1 MGARR
6 GSRGEAAGS
15 RRRDP
20 SPARDMARRVRQRL
34 KRERKTSGDGMRCMA
49 AIADEIAAHPKLD
62 DLHGNTR
69 PGLARAVRREF
80 AAVGAV
86 YAHRA
91 GGEIAARRIEGA
103 PFDTH
108 TAVCAVLT
116 GEIPVLLRLVSARIG
131 EAARSG
137 LTADARRVLAAE
149 LEAVIN
155 RHMAATAEVIAHSLE
170 PALKKLAGAA

>member
-1 MGARR
+1 M
-6 GSRGEAAGS
+6 
-15 RRRDP
+15 
-20 SPARDMARRVRQRL
+20 
-34 KRERKTSGDGMRCMA
+34 
-49 AIADEIAAHPKLD
+49 
-62 DLHGNTR
+62 
-69 PGLARAVRREF
+69 
-80 AAVGAV
+80 

-116 GEIPVLLRLVSARIG
+116 GEIPVLLRLVGARVD

-137 LTADARRVLAAE
+137 LPADARQVLATD

-155 RHMAATAEVIAHSLE
+155 QHIAAAAEVIAHSLE
-170 PALKKLAGAA
+170 PALKRLARAA

>member
-1 MGARR
+1 
-6 GSRGEAAGS
+6 
-15 RRRDP
+15 
-20 SPARDMARRVRQRL
+20 
-34 KRERKTSGDGMRCMA
+34 MA

-69 PGLARAVRREF
+69 PGRARAVRREF
-80 AAVGAV
+80 AAAAGAV

-91 GGEIAARRIEGA
+91 GAEIAARRIEGA

-116 GEIPVLLRLVSARIG
+116 WEISVLLRLVGARID

-137 LTADARRVLAAE
+137 LPADARQVLATE

-155 RHMAATAEVIAHSLE
+155 QQMAAAAEVIAHNLE
-170 PALKKLAGAA
+170 PALKRLVGAA